1 MNYNIRLNACNN
13 EQIKVLNKFKKRTIN
28 ITEMQPRQ
36 NLTYFQTKLK
46 NFEFR
51 NTILHDRVVEV
62 LKKLEQMDDKR
73 NFEMQAGN
81 GI

>member
-1 MNYNIRLNACNN
+1 MNYNIRLNASNN